1 MSFIF
6 ISYASEDITYVNELR
21 KHLEDDHGLPV
32 WFDRKIRGSAQ
43 WASEINQ
50 KLDQCKVFVLV
61 MSPSSCD
68 SDYVQSELASVR
80 DKSNRKPI
88 LLLLLEGERWNL
100 ISGLIIY
107 DVRGGKK
114 PPLSFL
120 EELRKYFPDIIP
132 AIGGDNLRSVVFGR
146 NYYTRLR
153 DLLANKDWRAADQET
168 ATCMC
173 KLVGREE
180 NDYLRSDEIIRI
192 PREDLSTI
200 DDLWTK
206 YSKGR
211 FGFSVQKQ
219 KWVAC
224 GNPEFNNKDWIRFGE
239 ILGWKEREKRFFW
252 SDTSWKDYFPD
263 VRDDGSKK
271 GLTFDKSAPEGHL
284 PILNNLGRWKGD
296 LCLVRG
302 GLVSL
307 FSQLPS
313 KNSKEL
319 GAKCLSPRGT
329 DFTRLDYLLR
339 LGNYKEADSETKARM
354 LDIVGRNREGWI
366 RKEEYLKFPA
376 DDLKMIDDL
385 WTEHS
390 ENRFGHFGFSRQKQL
405 YQVCGA
411 RLDGTYPGD
420 RVWFDFC
427 NLIGWS
433 ENSNYIKYEE
443 MDFNINSAPPGHLP
457 HLCTL
462 GVFPRL
468 WEGYRFLLSREE
480 I

>member
-6 ISYASEDITYVNELR
+6 ISYAREDITYVSELINYLKNE
-21 KHLEDDHGLPV
+21 HNLPV
-32 WFDRKIRGSAQ
+32 WFDTEIRGGGQ
-43 WASEINQ
+43 WMIDLEE
-50 KLDQCKVFVLV
+50 KVDQCKVFLIVL
-61 MSPSSCD
+61 SPRSYASS
-68 SDYVQSELASVR
+68 YVRSELASAL
-80 DKSNRKPI
+80 DKKNRKPVFP
-88 LLLLLEGERWNL
+88 LLLEGEIWNT
-100 ISGLIIY
+100 IRSWQTY

-114 PPLSFL
+114 PPLSFF
-120 EELRKYFPDIIP
+120 EDLRKHFPNII
-132 AIGGDNLRSVVFGR
+132 AATGGDNLRSVVFGR
-146 NYYTRLR
+146 NYYTGLR
-153 DLLANKDWRAADQET
+153 DLLATKSWRAADQET
-168 ATCMC
+168 ANCMC

-180 NDYLRSDEIIRI
+180 NDYLRSGCLGELTNEITSI
-192 PREDLSTI
+192 PHEDLITI

-219 KWVAC
+219 KWFVC
-224 GNPEFNNKDWIRFGE
+224 GNPELNNKDWIRFGE
-239 ILGWKEREKRFFW
+239 LLGWKEREKWVFW
-252 SDTSWKDYFPD
+252 SYTSWKNYKD
-263 VRDDGSKK
+263 
-271 GLTFDKSAPEGHL
+271 LTFDTTAPEGHL

-319 GAKCLSPRGT
+319 GSKCLSPRGT

-339 LGNYKEADSETKARM
+339 LGNWKEADSETNARM
-354 LDIVGRNREGWI
+354 LDIVGRNRAGWI

-376 DDLKMIDDL
+376 DDLKMINDL
-385 WTEHS
+385 WIKHS
-390 ENRFGHFGFSRQKQL
+390 DNHFFGFSRQKQL

-433 ENSNYIKYEE
+433 KNNNYIKYEE

-462 GVFPRL
+462 GVLPRL